1 MTVYIVRSGVLT
13 VTLVLGSILCL
24 WLLGSEALAQQVQI
38 KVDSNS
44 AQDPFGRNDSY
55 NIHDVNAYG
64 KYSLLF
70 MIARHFILRLMS
82 PYNLQCVVHAC
93 QLDT

>member
-1 MTVYIVRSGVLT
+1 M
-13 VTLVLGSILCL
+13 LVMGSNLCL

-38 KVDSNS
+38 KVDSNP

-64 KYSLLF
+64 
-70 MIARHFILRLMS
+70 IHF
-82 PYNLQCVVHAC
+82 Y
-93 QLDT
+93 